1 MAIATPFTWYNDGSR
16 NMALTVS
23 RTQARK
29 IAGTRNLFS
38 SRQNNH
44 DTTRP
49 RRRRDPSEGDNDN
62 LVAKRAKLTP
72 GIATLSAIFAND
84 TANTIDKTGTSATSK
99 AGSAPV
105 SPKPAIATKVPASHR
120 APRPK
125 AKRPKPARA
134 TTKQQQ
140 RQRPTPTTS
149 RSKVV
154 KGLMHELVNLK
165 PNEADTI
172 VQGRKLRSQE
182 VVRYKSELSSYFPEY
197 DEIIGNDPKE
207 TRMFA
212 INLPSFTTNSQCQ
225 LPINWRV
232 C

>member
-1 MAIATPFTWYNDGSR
+1 
-16 NMALTVS
+16 MALTVS

-99 AGSAPV
+99 ADSAPV